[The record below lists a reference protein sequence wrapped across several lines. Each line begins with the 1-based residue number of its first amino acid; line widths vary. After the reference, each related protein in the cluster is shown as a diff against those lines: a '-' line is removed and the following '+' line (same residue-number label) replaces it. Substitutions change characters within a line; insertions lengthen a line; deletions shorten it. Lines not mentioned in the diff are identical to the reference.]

1 MKKNTAH
8 QLLEAGLPL
17 FGKNYSCETHKEPII
32 KWYDCQKF
40 EHIAKH
46 CRGICCYHNYGKNHQ
61 AIKHCNNRPH
71 YNKCNKQGHPS
82 STRNYTMKFFQFNI
96 NSIITSLDELRKYQ
110 NKNNY
115 DGIFLRETNYTD
127 SKPLDNFK
135 YWKSEMH
142 AI

>member
-1 MKKNTAH
+1 
-8 QLLEAGLPL
+8 
-17 FGKNYSCETHKEPII
+17 
-32 KWYDCQKF
+32 
-40 EHIAKH
+40 
-46 CRGICCYHNYGKNHQ
+46 
-61 AIKHCNNRPH
+61 
-71 YNKCNKQGHPS
+71 
-82 STRNYTMKFFQFNI
+82 MKFFQFNI

>member
-1 MKKNTAH
+1 
-8 QLLEAGLPL
+8 
-17 FGKNYSCETHKEPII
+17 
-32 KWYDCQKF
+32 
-40 EHIAKH
+40 
-46 CRGICCYHNYGKNHQ
+46 
-61 AIKHCNNRPH
+61 
-71 YNKCNKQGHPS
+71 
-82 STRNYTMKFFQFNI
+82 MKFFQFNI

-142 AI
+142 AIKKSKYVGFGFGALIPISMFFRCDYIKNDLGIIWNQMNIQNKDVLIGNIYVAPGDENQLKILEKELERRRGKT